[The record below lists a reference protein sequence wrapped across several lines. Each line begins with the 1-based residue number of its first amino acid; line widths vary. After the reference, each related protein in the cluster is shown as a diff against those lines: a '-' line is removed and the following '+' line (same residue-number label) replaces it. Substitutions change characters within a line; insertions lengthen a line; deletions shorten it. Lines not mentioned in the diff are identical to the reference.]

1 MNMKVYW
8 AAATLLGFLGFG
20 ADNVNFDTVSP
31 GTPPPNWTFVSRA
44 ANPVRWEVRHD
55 PGAPS
60 RGNVL
65 EKVTP
70 GATDGDNPVAVFDK
84 EICRDGELSVKF
96 RIDGGGRTHNTG
108 IVWRYQDPN
117 NYYLLDFNADQK
129 RIALFSVRDGQFRPV
144 PPAGARPGSE
154 GLSHDIQ
161 VGQWY
166 VVKVLFRGPQIHV
179 LFGNRRLF
187 EAVDN
192 RLSSPGRT
200 GLWTRGRTTASFDDF
215 RVDKKG

>member
-1 MNMKVYW
+1 MRGYVT
-8 AAATLLGFLGFG
+8 AATILSFLGFG
-20 ADNVNFDTVSP
+20 GDNVNFDTVKP
-31 GTPPPNWTFVSRA
+31 GSPPPFWSFISRP

-70 GATDGDNPVAVFDK
+70 GAAETDNPVAVFDK
-84 EICRDGELSVKF
+84 EVCRDGDLSVKF
-96 RIDGGGRTHNTG
+96 RIDGGGRTRTMG

-117 NYYLLDFNADQK
+117 NYYLLHFSADQK
-129 RIALFSVRDGQFRPV
+129 NIVLFSVRNGKYQPV
-144 PPAGARPGSE
+144 PIEGAKPGSF
-154 GLSHDIQ
+154 GITHDIR

-166 VVKVLFRGPQIHV
+166 VVKVMFRGPQIRV

-187 EAVDN
+187 EADDN
-192 RLSSPGRT
+192 QLPDPGRT

-215 RVDKKG
+215 RVDKKS

>member
-1 MNMKVYW
+1 MRGYL
-8 AAATLLGFLGFG
+8 AAATVLSFLGFG
-20 ADNVNFDTVSP
+20 ADNVNFDAVSP
-31 GTPPPNWTFVSRA
+31 GHPPPNWSFVSRS

-70 GATDGDNPVAVFDK
+70 GSAEGDNPVAVFDK
-84 EICRDGELSVKF
+84 DICRDGDLSVKF
-96 RIDGGGRTHNTG
+96 RIDGGGRTRTTG
-108 IVWRYQDPN
+108 IVWRYIDSN
-117 NYYLLDFNADQK
+117 NFYLLHFSADQ
-129 RIALFSVRDGQFRPV
+129 RNIVLFRVRNGKYEPIPV
-144 PPAGARPGSE
+144 AGAKPGSF
-154 GLSHDIQ
+154 GVPHDIR

-166 VVKVLFRGPQIHV
+166 VVKVMFRGPQIHV

-187 EAVDN
+187 EAQDSL
-192 RLSSPGRT
+192 LSEPGRM
-200 GLWTRGRTTASFDDF
+200 GVWTRGRTTASFDDF